1 MSTLSPERASELMLK
16 MRDAVTGTT
25 GREMHVCV
33 NSGELEDLLEHFTC
47 EGRSADT
54 TAGLPARL
62 MAAARRDVLTWA
74 DRVAIGE
81 AVARLQEAA

>member
-1 MSTLSPERASELMLK
+1 MSTLSPDRARELLHK
-16 MRDAVTGTT
+16 MHEAATGTT

-33 NSGELEDLLEHFTC
+33 NSGELEDLLAHFTR
-47 EGRSADT
+47 EGRPADT
-54 TAGLPARL
+54 AAGLPARL
-62 MAAARRDVLTWA
+62 MAAARRGTLTWA